1 MRRLSIASLTLL
13 SAAALSALTGC
24 ALGPDYH
31 GPQDA
36 STPAQ
41 FSRASKAP
49 SIRTSAPLAQWW
61 KSLNDAELN
70 NLIERALAANPDLD
84 AARARLR
91 SARAGTRLEQA
102 NRMPTVSGS
111 AMAAKFRIPEIS
123 MGEQMKIDE

>member
-1 MRRLSIASLTLL
+1 MTFSTLTLL
-13 SAAALSALTGC
+13 SAAALSSLTGC

-41 FSRASKAP
+41 FSRASKDP

-70 NLIERALAANPDLD
+70 NLIERALAATTEATSSDEQRYAD
-84 AARARLR
+84 ALQAIYGLPMEVLTRADGQLI
-91 SARAGTRLEQA
+91 
-102 NRMPTVSGS
+102 TVP
-111 AMAAKFRIPEIS
+111 A
-123 MGEQMKIDE
+123 